1 LRALPQVPLADGL
14 SLLLLLALDQ
24 QPWRFEKAVPRR
36 PPARCVRRATPL
48 PSLGTLRTMGKLVRR
63 TLDGDQPLA
72 ECSASDSSSYDT
84 AVAVFERELRGGY
97 AAVRADG
104 GPRHEA
110 VTELPRD
117 AELVILATAMGGG

>member
-1 LRALPQVPLADGL
+1 MTLPWLC
-14 SLLLLLALDQ
+14 S
-24 QPWRFEKAVPRR
+24 
-36 PPARCVRRATPL
+36 
-48 PSLGTLRTMGKLVRR
+48 
-63 TLDGDQPLA
+63 
-72 ECSASDSSSYDT
+72 SASSG
-84 AVAVFERELRGGY
+84 GGY